1 MAFLRRFPE
10 YAQHFSTICVR
21 CSRFGIAMIA
31 AGSIGAGRL
40 NLADLATLL
49 ELIIGLA
56 VIGIGLSKVFGLAK
70 KIIRP
75 SKWKW

>member
-1 MAFLRRFPE
+1 
-10 YAQHFSTICVR
+10 
-21 CSRFGIAMIA
+21 MIA